1 MMVKYQ
7 HFPMRGNRFSR
18 WIGRLGLRVLGGWK
32 VVGEMPDLKK
42 AIVPVAPHTSNWD
55 FFVGIFAMLALGLR
69 LSFLGKHQIFVFP
82 VKRVLT
88 WLGGIPVNRA
98 SPHGVVGDITAAFAE
113 RDSLILALSPEG
125 TRKKVEK
132 WRTGFLYMARDAKVP
147 VVPVALDFSQ
157 REIRIGQP
165 IEVNENVEAGLAA
178 VQKFTCQARGKVPE
192 YE

>member
-1 MMVKYQ
+1 MMMKYQ

-18 WIGRLGLRVLGGWK
+18 WVGRLGLRVLGGWK
-32 VVGEMPDLKK
+32 IVGQMPDIKK
-42 AIVPVAPHTSNWD
+42 AIVPAAPHTSNWD

-69 LSFLGKHQIFVFP
+69 ISFLGKHQIFVFP
-82 VKRVLT
+82 VRRILI

-98 SPHGVVGDITAAFAE
+98 SSQGVVGDITVAFAE

-125 TRKKVEK
+125 TRKKVEN

-147 VVPVALDFSQ
+147 VVPVALDFAK
-157 REIRIGQP
+157 REIRIGQA
-165 IEVNENVEAGLAA
+165 IEISDDIEAGLAA
-178 VQKFTCQARGKVPE
+178 VKAFTGQARGKIPE

>member
-1 MMVKYQ
+1 MMMKYQ

-18 WIGRLGLRVLGGWK
+18 WVGRLGLRVLGGWK
-32 VVGEMPDLKK
+32 VVGQMPDIKK
-42 AIVPVAPHTSNWD
+42 AIVPAAPHTSNWD

-69 LSFLGKHQIFVFP
+69 ISFLGKHQIFIFP
-82 VKRVLT
+82 VRRILI

-98 SPHGVVGDITAAFAE
+98 SSQGVVGDITVAFAE
-113 RDSLILALSPEG
+113 RESLILALSPEG
-125 TRKKVEK
+125 TRKKVVN

-147 VVPVALDFSQ
+147 VVPVALDFSR

-165 IEVNENVEAGLAA
+165 IEINDDIDAGLAA
-178 VQKFTCQARGKVPE
+178 VKAFTGQARGKIPE

>member
-1 MMVKYQ
+1 
-7 HFPMRGNRFSR
+7 MRGNRFSR

-32 VVGEMPDLKK
+32 VVGEMPDIKK

-55 FFVGIFAMLALGLR
+55 FFVGVFAMLALGLK

-82 VKRVLT
+82 VKGILT

-98 SPHGVVGDITAAFAE
+98 SPHGVVGDITTEFSQ

-125 TRKKVEK
+125 TRKKVLK

-147 VVPVALDFSQ
+147 VVPVALDFAA
-157 REIRIGQP
+157 REIRIGQS
-165 IEVNENVEAGLAA
+165 IKVGQDIEAGLAA
-178 VQKFTCQARGKVPE
+178 VKEFTSQARGKVPE
-192 YE
+192 NE